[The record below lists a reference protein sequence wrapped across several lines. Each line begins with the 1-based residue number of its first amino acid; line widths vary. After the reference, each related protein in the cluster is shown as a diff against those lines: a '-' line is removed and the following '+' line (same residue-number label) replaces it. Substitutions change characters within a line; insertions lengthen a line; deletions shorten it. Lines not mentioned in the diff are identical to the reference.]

1 MPHRHDTVRAY
12 IRRRCLCYLVIMDSP
27 TPDLRDAEHTMRD
40 AEHTMRDV
48 EHTIAARVV
57 EHVKARRIGVNA
69 LVFVLGLVVGLCASR
84 TPVGLTSKLL
94 ACPYHY
100 DRLDTKFTLELL
112 AKNAQLA
119 ELESKLGALVTNNSA
134 LATDNQRLV
143 LELERLERLANAT
156 GTHFMWA
163 FNDMLWV

>member
-1 MPHRHDTVRAY
+1 MA
-12 IRRRCLCYLVIMDSP
+12 SP
-27 TPDLRDAEHTMRD
+27 TPDLRDETF
-40 AEHTMRDV
+40 EC
-48 EHTIAARVV
+48 TIAARVV
-57 EHVKARRIGVNA
+57 EGVKARRIGVNA

-112 AKNAQLA
+112 AKDAQLN
-119 ELESKLGALVTNNSA
+119 ALVADNQRLVADNQR
-134 LATDNQRLV
+134 LVTDNQRLV
-143 LELERLERLANAT
+143 LELERLVLELERPANAT

>member
-1 MPHRHDTVRAY
+1 MA
-12 IRRRCLCYLVIMDSP
+12 SP
-27 TPDLRDAEHTMRD
+27 TPDLRDAEHTM
-40 AEHTMRDV
+40 HDV

-69 LVFVLGLVVGLCASR
+69 LVFVLGLVVGLCASK

-119 ELESKLGALVTNNSA
+119 EREAKLGV

-143 LELERLERLANAT
+143 LELERLERLTNAT

>member
-1 MPHRHDTVRAY
+1 MV
-12 IRRRCLCYLVIMDSP
+12 SP

-48 EHTIAARVV
+48 EHTIATRVV

-69 LVFVLGLVVGLCASR
+69 LE
-84 TPVGLTSKLL
+84 
-94 ACPYHY
+94 
-100 DRLDTKFTLELL
+100 FTLELL

-119 ELESKLGALVTNNSA
+119 EREAKLGV

-143 LELERLERLANAT
+143 LELERLERLERLANAT

>member
-1 MPHRHDTVRAY
+1 MA
-12 IRRRCLCYLVIMDSP
+12 SP
-27 TPDLRDAEHTMRD
+27 TPDLRDETF
-40 AEHTMRDV
+40 EC
-48 EHTIAARVV
+48 TIAARVV
-57 EHVKARRIGVNA
+57 ERVKARRIGVNA

-112 AKNAQLA
+112 AKDAQLSA
-119 ELESKLGALVTNNSA
+119 LGA
-134 LATDNQRLV
+134 DNQRLEADNQRLELALERV
-143 LELERLERLANAT
+143 LELERLEALKRLEFERAANAT